1 MNPNKPKNPKY
12 LAKTFYGAFTQSR
25 KTADE
30 LFNEWIV
37 ENPNV
42 EIIYFRY
49 AQARMG
55 YHSIAILYKVNNY
68 FNKEN

>member
-1 MNPNKPKNPKY
+1 MGQNKPKKAKY
-12 LAKTFYGAFTQSR
+12 LAKTFYGAFAQSR

-49 AQARMG
+49 AQSRMG
-55 YHSIAILYKVNNY
+55 DHSIAILYKVV
-68 FNKEN
+68 ED